1 MCLRQN
7 MFNIFHHP
15 FFLIFFGIKFFQIF
29 CINLCA
35 LVYPRFLVDSVL
47 IIFLA
52 FCVVFFIVVL
62 FVFVLC
68 LVCTMF
74 PVSLDCPL
82 LIAHSVF
89 SNVFTSSCL
98 QEGSCL
104 IHVICICLR
113 IVVSNTYCG
122 VFFVLFFFVL
132 CTLYMLPVSVDCPLL
147 IVPSVF
153 SNVCLQYFNLVTR
166 SNLLTNID
174 KNIQSL
180 LICIYRST
188 TQNFTFDVLMTDILK
203 LTSLLLLTYVELYNS
218 SFRYMFFLF
227 LFNFV

>member
-1 MCLRQN
+1 MIRQN

-15 FFLIFFGIKFFQIF
+15 FFLIFFGIIHFQIF
-29 CINLCA
+29 CI
-35 LVYPRFLVDSVL
+35 RFTLDFWWTLL

-68 LVCTMF
+68 LVCTML

-104 IHVICICLR
+104 INVICICLR
-113 IVVSNTYCG
+113 IVVSNTYYG

-132 CTLYMLPVSVDCPLL
+132 CTLYMLPVSLDCPLL

-153 SNVCLQYFNLVTR
+153 SNVCLQYFNLVKR

-218 SFRYMFFLF
+218 SFRYMFYLF

>member
-1 MCLRQN
+1 MKRQN
-7 MFNIFHHP
+7 MFNISHHP
-15 FFLIFFGIKFFQIF
+15 FFLIFFGIINFQIF
-29 CINLCA
+29 GINLCS

-52 FCVVFFIVVL
+52 FCVVFFYCC

-68 LVCTMF
+68 LVCTML

-98 QEGSCL
+98 YEGSCL
-104 IHVICICLR
+104 INVICICLR

-132 CTLYMLPVSVDCPLL
+132 CTLYMLPVSLDCPLL

-153 SNVCLQYFNLVTR
+153 TNVCLQYFNLAKR
-166 SNLLTNID
+166 SNLLTNQI
-174 KNIQSL
+174 KISKV
-180 LICIYRST
+180 C
-188 TQNFTFDVLMTDILK
+188 
-203 LTSLLLLTYVELYNS
+203 
-218 SFRYMFFLF
+218 
-227 LFNFV
+227 

>member
-1 MCLRQN
+1 MIRQN
-7 MFNIFHHP
+7 MLNIFHHP
-15 FFLIFFGIKFFQIF
+15 FFLIFFGIINFQIF

-104 IHVICICLR
+104 IHVICIVCAQWR
-113 IVVSNTYCG
+113 PTHIVVY
-122 VFFVLFFFVL
+122 
-132 CTLYMLPVSVDCPLL
+132 
-147 IVPSVF
+147 
-153 SNVCLQYFNLVTR
+153 
-166 SNLLTNID
+166 
-174 KNIQSL
+174 
-180 LICIYRST
+180 
-188 TQNFTFDVLMTDILK
+188 
-203 LTSLLLLTYVELYNS
+203 
-218 SFRYMFFLF
+218 FLF
-227 LFNFV
+227 CFSSSCVPYICCQFLWIVHY